1 MEINIIANRNCII
14 KFVNDF
20 LTSNHLI
27 FFHCSNYEKEGFIWG
42 DILDIKDFIN
52 RDILINIGSK
62 ADFEQ
67 KIKRKAFSHAFLF
80 ICTNYNPCLQTV
92 SNSYFP
98 QASKYRPS
106 DFLRYSFSYSS
117 FPQHFLYFLPLPQG
131 QGSFRPT
138 FFFF

>member
-27 FFHCSNYEKEGFIWG
+27 FFDCSNYEKEGFIWG

-67 KIKRKAFSHAFLF
+67 KIKLLSHRPCVEDKRDF
-80 ICTNYNPCLQTV
+80 IYMTNFWYKKEINITETSLIWNTQQTHH
-92 SNSYFP
+92 
-98 QASKYRPS
+98 AK
-106 DFLRYSFSYSS
+106 
-117 FPQHFLYFLPLPQG
+117 
-131 QGSFRPT
+131 
-138 FFFF
+138 